1 MEVTRQLRLDA
12 LNKHGLAPIQLT
24 LCWAGHRLRLGSG
37 QRCLPKHWDERRQ
50 HVKDKADSYASS
62 VNQVLDDY
70 SSVAAAAERAAT
82 ETGQVLAPAVM
93 RAEVERRYA
102 ELVAERAGRAELPP
116 PPVAAPL
123 TFFDHFD
130 RWIEKEKQKISVRTG
145 RKLSRDTLWTHQAVR
160 DEIKDFGAATKLVVT
175 FEGLNQEFYDGLRD
189 YMLGTRGRSPR
200 TFNTYIKRLRSF
212 LFWAENQGL
221 PVPAR
226 ISKVLRLA
234 QSYVG
239 VEALTQAELLR
250 IAAIDFTLP
259 TVQAYLAS
267 SFPEPPP
274 KAAGRGGRNALTS
287 ADHAQRT
294 QWTRDLFLLCA
305 YTSLR
310 HADAQELGWQ
320 HVFPEQELI
329 KKLLNKTNITAL
341 IPYLDDDVFQPVA
354 LLDSYRRLGEGATC
368 LPFVRDPWRY
378 LPHVAALA
386 RITRLKLGLH
396 VGRKTYATL
405 KVYQG
410 IPKALV
416 MLATGHQTEAQF
428 NEYLGINEEELIASH
443 RQTARRLPQKAQGL

>member
-1 MEVTRQLRLDA
+1 MEVTRQLRIDA
-12 LNKHGLAPIQLT
+12 LNKLGLAPIQLT
-24 LCWAGHRLRLGSG
+24 LCWANQRLRMGSG

-62 VNQVLDDY
+62 INQALDDY
-70 SSVAAAAERAAT
+70 TSVAQAAERDAIQL
-82 ETGQVLAPAVM
+82 GQVLTPVQL
-93 RAEVERRYA
+93 RAEVEGRYKS
-102 ELVAERAGRAELPP
+102 LVGERAGRVELPP
-116 PPVAAPL
+116 TPVAAPL

-145 RKLSRDTLWTHQAVR
+145 RKLSRDTIWTHQAVR
-160 DEIKDFGAATKLVVT
+160 DEIKAFGEASNLDVT
-175 FEGLNQEFYDGLRD
+175 FESLGTDFYDSLRD
-189 YMLGTRGRSPR
+189 FMLGTRGRSPR
-200 TFNTYIKRLRSF
+200 TFNTYVKRLRSF
-212 LFWAENQGL
+212 LFWGENQGL

-239 VEALTQAELLR
+239 IEALTQAELLR
-250 IAAIDFTLP
+250 VAAIDFTLP
-259 TVQAYLAS
+259 TVQAYLATA
-267 SFPEPPP
+267 FPEPPA
-274 KAAGRGGRNALTS
+274 KAAGSGGRNALTS

-294 QWTRDLFLLCA
+294 AWTRDTFLLCA

-341 IPYLDDDVFQPVA
+341 VPYLDDDVFQPVA
-354 LLDSYRRLGEGATC
+354 LLDSYRPLGLATC
-368 LPFVRDPWRY
+368 MPFVRDPWLY

-386 RITRLKLGLH
+386 RITRLKLGMH

-410 IPKALV
+410 IPKSLV
-416 MLATGHQTEAQF
+416 MLATGHQTEKQF

-443 RQTARRLPQKAQGL
+443 RQTARRLPKQSA

>member
-1 MEVTRQLRLDA
+1 MEVTRQLRSDA
-12 LNKHGLAPIQLT
+12 LNKLGLAPIQLT
-24 LCWAGHRLRLGSG
+24 LCWANQRLRMGSG

-50 HVKDKADSYASS
+50 HVKDKTDSYAGPI
-62 VNQVLDDY
+62 NQALDDY
-70 SSVAAAAERAAT
+70 TSVAQAAERDALQF
-82 ETGQVLAPAVM
+82 GQVLTPVQL

-102 ELVAERAGRAELPP
+102 SLVAERAGRVELPLTP
-116 PPVAAPL
+116 AAAPL

-130 RWIEKEKQKISVRTG
+130 RWIEKERQKISVRTG
-145 RKLSRDTLWTHQAVR
+145 RKLSRDTIWTHQAVR
-160 DEIKDFGAATKLVVT
+160 DEIKAFGEAANFDVT
-175 FEGLNQEFYDGLRD
+175 FESLGTDFYDGLRD
-189 YMLGTRGRSPR
+189 FMLGTRGRSPR
-200 TFNTYIKRLRSF
+200 TFNTYVKRLRSF

-239 VEALTQAELLR
+239 IEALTQAELLR
-250 IAAIDFTLP
+250 VATIDFTLP
-259 TVQAYLAS
+259 TVQAYLATA
-267 SFPEPPP
+267 FPEPPA
-274 KAAGRGGRNALTS
+274 KAAGSGGRNALTS

-294 QWTRDLFLLCA
+294 AWTRDTFLLCA

-354 LLDSYRRLGEGATC
+354 LLDSYRPLGLATC
-368 LPFVRDPWRY
+368 MPFVRDPWLY

-386 RITRLKLGLH
+386 RITRLKLGMH

-410 IPKALV
+410 IPKSLV
-416 MLATGHQTEAQF
+416 MLATGHQTEKQF

-443 RQTARRLPQKAQGL
+443 RQTARRLPQRST

>member
-12 LNKHGLAPIQLT
+12 LNKLGLAPIQLT
-24 LCWAGHRLRLGSG
+24 LCWANQRLRMGSS

-50 HVKDKADSYASS
+50 HVKDKADSYAGPI
-62 VNQVLDDY
+62 NQALDDY
-70 SSVAAAAERAAT
+70 ASVAQAAERDAT
-82 ETGQVLAPAVM
+82 QLGQVLTPVQL
-93 RAEVERRYA
+93 RAEIERRYA
-102 ELVAERAGRAELPP
+102 TLVAERAGRVELPP
-116 PPVAAPL
+116 TPVAAPL

-130 RWIEKEKQKISVRTG
+130 RWIEKERQKISVRTG
-145 RKLSRDTLWTHQAVR
+145 RKLSRDTIWTHQAVR
-160 DEIKDFGAATKLVVT
+160 DEIKAFGEATNLDVT
-175 FEGLNQEFYDGLRD
+175 FESLGTDFYDGLRD
-189 YMLGTRGRSPR
+189 FMLGTRGRSPR

-250 IAAIDFTLP
+250 VAAIDFTLP
-259 TVQAYLAS
+259 TVQAYLATA
-267 SFPEPPP
+267 FPEPPA
-274 KAAGRGGRNALTS
+274 KAAGSGGRNALAS

-294 QWTRDLFLLCA
+294 AWTRDTFLLCA

-320 HVFPEQELI
+320 HVFAEQELI

-341 IPYLDDDVFQPVA
+341 IPYLDDDVFRPVA
-354 LLDSYRRLGEGATC
+354 LLDSYRPLGLATC
-368 LPFVRDPWRY
+368 LPFVRDPWLY

-386 RITRLKLGLH
+386 RITRLKLGMH

-410 IPKALV
+410 IPKSLV
-416 MLATGHQTEAQF
+416 MLATGHQTEKQF

-443 RQTARRLPQKAQGL
+443 RQTARRLPRLSA

>member
-12 LNKHGLAPIQLT
+12 LSKLGLAPIQLT
-24 LCWAGHRLRLGSG
+24 LCWANKRLRMGSG

-50 HVKDKADSYASS
+50 RVKEKPDSYAGSI
-62 VNQVLDDY
+62 NQALDDY
-70 SSVAAAAERAAT
+70 TSVAQAAEREALQF
-82 ETGQVLAPAVM
+82 GQVLTPVQL
-93 RAEVERRYA
+93 RAEIERRYPA
-102 ELVAERAGRAELPP
+102 LAARRAGRLELPP
-116 PPVAAPL
+116 ILAAAPL

-130 RWIEKEKQKISVRTG
+130 CWIEKERQKISVRTG
-145 RKLSRDTLWTHQAVR
+145 RKLSRDTIWTHQAVR
-160 DEIKDFGAATKLVVT
+160 DEIKAFGEAANFDVT
-175 FEGLNQEFYDGLRD
+175 FESLGTDFYDGLRD
-189 YMLGTRGRSPR
+189 FMLGTRGRSPR
-200 TFNTYIKRLRSF
+200 TFNTYVKRLRSF

-239 VEALTQAELLR
+239 IEALTQAELLR
-250 IAAIDFTLP
+250 VAAIDFTLP
-259 TVQAYLAS
+259 TVQAYLTTA
-267 SFPEPPP
+267 FPEPPA
-274 KAAGRGGRNALTS
+274 KAAGSGGRNALTS

-294 QWTRDLFLLCA
+294 AWTRDTFLLCA

-354 LLDSYRRLGEGATC
+354 LLDSYRPLGLATC
-368 LPFVRDPWRY
+368 MPFVRDPWLY

-386 RITRLKLGLH
+386 RITRLKLGMH

-410 IPKALV
+410 IPKSLV
-416 MLATGHQTEAQF
+416 MLATGHQTEKQF

-443 RQTARRLPQKAQGL
+443 RQTARRLPQRST

>member
-1 MEVTRQLRLDA
+1 MEVTRQLRTDR
-12 LNKHGLAPIQLT
+12 LNKLGLAPIMLT
-24 LCWAGHRLRLGSG
+24 VCWAGHRLRLGSG
-37 QRCLPKHWDERRQ
+37 QRCLPKHWDDKRQ
-50 HVKDKADSYASS
+50 HIKEKPDAYAGPI
-62 VNQVLDDY
+62 NQALDDY
-70 SSVAAAAERAAT
+70 TSAAHTAEREAAQL
-82 ETGQVLAPAVM
+82 GQVLTPAQM
-93 RAEVERRYA
+93 RAAIERGYA
-102 ELVAERAGRAELPP
+102 ALVAQRAGRVELPP
-116 PPVAAPL
+116 TPAAAPL

-145 RKLSRDTLWTHQAVR
+145 RKLSRDTIWTHQAVR
-160 DEIKDFGAATKLVVT
+160 DEIKAFGAATGLVIT
-175 FEGLNQEFYDGLRD
+175 FEGLGTDFYDGLRD
-189 YMLGTRGRSPR
+189 FMLGTRGRSPR

-250 IAAIDFTLP
+250 VAAIDFTLP
-259 TVQAYLAS
+259 TVQAYLATA
-267 SFPEPPP
+267 FPEPPA
-274 KAAGRGGRNALTS
+274 KAAGSGGRNALTS
-287 ADHAQRT
+287 AEHAQRCA
-294 QWTRDLFLLCA
+294 WTRDTFLLCA

-320 HVFPEQELI
+320 HVFTEQELI

-341 IPYLDDDVFQPVA
+341 IPYLDDDVFRPVA
-354 LLDSYRRLGEGATC
+354 LLERYRTLGLATC

-386 RITRLKLGLH
+386 RLTRLKLGMH

-410 IPKALV
+410 IPKSLV
-416 MLATGHQTEAQF
+416 MLATGHQTEKQF
-428 NEYLGINEEELIASH
+428 NEYLGINEEELLASH
-443 RQTARRLPQKAQGL
+443 RQTARRLPRLSA